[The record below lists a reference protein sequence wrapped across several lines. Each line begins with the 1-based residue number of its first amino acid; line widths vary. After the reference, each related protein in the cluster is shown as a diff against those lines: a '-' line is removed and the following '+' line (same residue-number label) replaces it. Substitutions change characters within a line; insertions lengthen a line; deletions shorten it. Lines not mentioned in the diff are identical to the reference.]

1 MIKNLNLELSS
12 KARFDSIDGAS
23 LVEKDLPRKKFIIN
37 SLLASGLSIIA
48 GSPKVGKC
56 GLFLTGAF
64 GLQKAKMYG
73 ICIPT
78 AVQLCICHLKM
89 MKADCRT
96 G

>member
-48 GSPKVGKC
+48 GSPVLIFKK
-56 GLFLTGAF
+56 
-64 GLQKAKMYG
+64 
-73 ICIPT
+73 
-78 AVQLCICHLKM
+78 
-89 MKADCRT
+89 
-96 G
+96 

>member
-48 GSPKVGKC
+48 GSPKVG
-56 GLFLTGAF
+56 AF

>member
-48 GSPKVGKC
+48 GSPKVGKGYRKKHKSNC
-56 GLFLTGAF
+56 NT
-64 GLQKAKMYG
+64 LQYG
-73 ICIPT
+73 
-78 AVQLCICHLKM
+78 QSHLLQS
-89 MKADCRT
+89 C
-96 G
+96 